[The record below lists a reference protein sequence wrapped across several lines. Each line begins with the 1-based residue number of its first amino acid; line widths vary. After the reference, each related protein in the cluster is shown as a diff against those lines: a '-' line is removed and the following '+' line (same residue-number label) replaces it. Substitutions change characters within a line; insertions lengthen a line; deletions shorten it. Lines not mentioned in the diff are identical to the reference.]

1 MKVEKL
7 LTVNET
13 AKILRLNPETVA
25 RYIREG
31 KIPAIKFGR
40 VWRVEEKDLEEF
52 IKKRKTGAKE

>member
-1 MKVEKL
+1 VEKL

-13 AKILRLNPETVA
+13 AKILRLGPETVA

-40 VWRVEEKDLEEF
+40 VWRVEEKDLENF
-52 IKKRKTGAKE
+52 IRKRKIGAKK

>member
-1 MKVEKL
+1 MEKL
-7 LTVNET
+7 LTVNE
-13 AKILRLNPETVA
+13 AAEILRLGPETIA

-52 IKKRKTGAKE
+52 IKKRKTGAKK